1 MDLILPTNQ
10 NTSAPVTLDT
20 KVLVVIGANG
30 AGKSSFGRNLHQ
42 RYAGQSVWISGMH
55 SLFLSSEENK
65 APVNGNELTR
75 LQSMIAERLFIPRMS
90 EYEKLIL
97 HLQTEEFEAAVQY
110 KEESK
115 LTPDLLP
122 PVTKID
128 RIQTIWEKMFP
139 HNRLVRKSGF
149 IELASTSID
158 GDSYTAGRMS
168 DGEKLVFYLIG
179 AVLCAPEN
187 ALLIIEEP
195 EVLLHDSIKNPLW
208 DEVEAMRPDCTYVY
222 LTHDIDFAA
231 SRDNSK
237 RLWIRSYNGDARIWD
252 YELIENNDSFPEEVY
267 MEILGSRKPI
277 LFIEGT
283 DSNSID
289 SRLYPLIFPDYKVKP
304 MGGCQKVIETTKA
317 FAQLK
322 DFHTLDSKGI
332 VDRDRRTEG
341 EIAYLREQHIYV
353 PNVAEVENL
362 LMLEPVI
369 KTVAARLMKDPDY
382 ELIENNDSF
391 PEEVYMEIL
400 GSRKPILFIEGTDSN
415 SIDSRLY
422 PLIFP
427 DYKVKPMGGCQ
438 KVIETTKAFAQL
450 KDFHTLDSKGIVDR
464 DRRTEGE
471 IAYLREQHIYVPNV
485 AEVENL
491 LMLEPVIKTVAAR
504 LMKDPEQVFS
514 QVKENVIK
522 LFLKDLESQVLLHA
536 RHRVQKKLE
545 TALNR
550 KMSTVD
556 ELTEHVESIHNTVHV
571 DEIYAGIKEKFIRF
585 AETGDYKNILRVYN
599 QKGMLPQSQ
608 LCKYCGISN
617 KESYLNLV
625 LSILKENKEDA
636 IVIRTSIKECLGT

>member
-1 MDLILPTNQ
+1 MELILPANQ
-10 NTSAPVTLDT
+10 NTSVPDTLDT

-30 AGKSSFGRNLHQ
+30 AGKSSFGRDLLT
-42 RYAGQSVWISGMH
+42 RYASQSVRISGMH
-55 SLFLSSEENK
+55 SLFINSDKGETEMT
-65 APVNGNELTR
+65 GNELSR
-75 LQSMIAERLFIPRMS
+75 LQSMIAERLFIPRLS

-97 HLQTEEFEAAVQY
+97 HLQTEEFEVAVQY
-110 KEESK
+110 KEASK
-115 LTPDLLP
+115 LNPELQP
-122 PVTKID
+122 PVTQID

-149 IELASTSID
+149 IELASTSRD

-179 AVLCAPEN
+179 AVLCAPPD
-187 ALLIIEEP
+187 ALLVIEEP
-195 EVLLHDSIKNPLW
+195 EVLLHDSIKNLLW
-208 DEVEAMRPDCTYVY
+208 DEIEDMRPDCTYVY

-231 SRDNSK
+231 SRRESK
-237 RLWIRSYNGDARIWD
+237 RIWIRSYNADASIWD
-252 YELIENNDSFPEEVY
+252 YELIESNDSFPEEVY

-289 SRLYPLIFPDYKVKP
+289 NRLYPLIFPDYKVKP

-317 FAQLK
+317 FSQLK

-341 EIAYLREQHIYV
+341 EIAYLREQHIFV
-353 PNVAEVENL
+353 PDVAEVENL

-369 KTVAARLMKDPDY
+369 KTVA
-382 ELIENNDSF
+382 
-391 PEEVYMEIL
+391 V
-400 GSRKPILFIEGTDSN
+400 
-415 SIDSRLY
+415 
-422 PLIFP
+422 
-427 DYKVKPMGGCQ
+427 
-438 KVIETTKAFAQL
+438 
-450 KDFHTLDSKGIVDR
+450 
-464 DRRTEGE
+464 
-471 IAYLREQHIYVPNV
+471 
-485 AEVENL
+485 
-491 LMLEPVIKTVAAR
+491 R

-556 ELTEHVESIHNTVHV
+556 ELAEHVESIRETVHV
-571 DEIYAGIKEKFIRF
+571 DEIYTGIKEKFLQY

-617 KESYLNLV
+617 KESYLNLI

-636 IVIRTSIKECLGT
+636 DVIRTSIKECLGT

>member
-1 MDLILPTNQ
+1 MELILPTNQ
-10 NTSAPVTLDT
+10 NTFTPVALDT

-30 AGKSSFGRNLHQ
+30 AGKSSFGRDLLT
-42 RYAGQSVWISGMH
+42 RYAGQSVRISGMH
-55 SLFLSSEENK
+55 SLFINSDKEETYMT
-65 APVNGNELTR
+65 GNELSR
-75 LQSMIAERLFIPRMS
+75 LQSMIAERLFIPRLS

-97 HLQTEEFEAAVQY
+97 HLQTEEFEVAVQY
-110 KEESK
+110 KEDAK
-115 LTPDLLP
+115 LNPVLPP

-128 RIQTIWEKMFP
+128 QIQTIWEKMFP

-149 IELASTSID
+149 IELASTSRD

-179 AVLCAPEN
+179 VILCAPAD
-187 ALLIIEEP
+187 ALLVIEEP
-195 EVLLHDSIKNPLW
+195 EVLLHDSIKNLLW
-208 DEVEAMRPDCTYVY
+208 DEIEDMRPDCTFVY

-231 SRDNSK
+231 SRRESK
-237 RLWIRSYNGDARIWD
+237 RIWIRSYNADASIWE
-252 YELIENNDSFPEEVY
+252 YELIESNDSFPEEVY

-317 FAQLK
+317 FSQLK

-341 EIAYLREQHIYV
+341 EITYLREQHIYV
-353 PNVAEVENL
+353 P
-362 LMLEPVI
+362 
-369 KTVAARLMKDPDY
+369 D
-382 ELIENNDSF
+382 
-391 PEEVYMEIL
+391 
-400 GSRKPILFIEGTDSN
+400 
-415 SIDSRLY
+415 
-422 PLIFP
+422 
-427 DYKVKPMGGCQ
+427 
-438 KVIETTKAFAQL
+438 
-450 KDFHTLDSKGIVDR
+450 
-464 DRRTEGE
+464 
-471 IAYLREQHIYVPNV
+471 V

-504 LMKDPEQVFS
+504 LMKDPEQIFG

-522 LFLKDLESQVLLHA
+522 LFLKDMESQVLLHA

-556 ELTEHVESIHNTVHV
+556 ELTEHVQSIRETVHV
-571 DEIYAGIKEKFIRF
+571 DEIYTGIKEKFIRY
-585 AETGDYKNILRVYN
+585 AETGDYNNILRVYN

-617 KESYLNLV
+617 KESYLNLI

-636 IVIRTSIKECLGT
+636 DVIRSSIKECLGT

>member
-369 KTVAARLMKDPDY
+369 KTVAARLMKDP
-382 ELIENNDSF
+382 
-391 PEEVYMEIL
+391 
-400 GSRKPILFIEGTDSN
+400 
-415 SIDSRLY
+415 
-422 PLIFP
+422 
-427 DYKVKPMGGCQ
+427 
-438 KVIETTKAFAQL
+438 
-450 KDFHTLDSKGIVDR
+450 
-464 DRRTEGE
+464 
-471 IAYLREQHIYVPNV
+471 
-485 AEVENL
+485 
-491 LMLEPVIKTVAAR
+491 
-504 LMKDPEQVFS
+504 EQVFS

-571 DEIYAGIKEKFIRF
+571 DEIYAGIKGKFIRF